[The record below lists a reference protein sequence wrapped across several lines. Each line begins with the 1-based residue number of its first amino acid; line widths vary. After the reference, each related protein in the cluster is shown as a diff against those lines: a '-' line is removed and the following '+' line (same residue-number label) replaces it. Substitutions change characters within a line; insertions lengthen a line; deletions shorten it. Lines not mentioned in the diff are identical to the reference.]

1 MPCRAFSERLGR
13 EDPDFE
19 TGVRRLMCPAG
30 PWKQGW
36 SLLVRVFDVAGI
48 IVINNKNGAA
58 DWASRFLL
66 SSPTRSGISNPKARG
81 PKDLLLSL
89 VATSVDLAVGDA
101 GFPVQIQCVS
111 A

>member
-30 PWKQGW
+30 LWKQGW
-36 SLLVRVFDVAGI
+36 SLLVRFFDVAII

-58 DWASRFLL
+58 DWPSR
-66 SSPTRSGISNPKARG
+66 I
-81 PKDLLLSL
+81 
-89 VATSVDLAVGDA
+89 
-101 GFPVQIQCVS
+101 I
-111 A
+111 

>member
-48 IVINNKNGAA
+48 IVINNKTGRPIGRPAYHQILRPS
-58 DWASRFLL
+58 AS
-66 SSPTRSGISNPKARG
+66 G
-81 PKDLLLSL
+81 
-89 VATSVDLAVGDA
+89 
-101 GFPVQIQCVS
+101 
-111 A
+111 